1 MHIQQLKH
9 VFFFGIFQ
17 IHLLFFLLPRLNQ
30 PHDGFIHPKLLRV
43 LPQDG
48 KEDAVHDAWQE
59 SHRLLL
65 KLIEKTMTNLDKPT
79 RPAVLGF

>member
-9 VFFFGIFQ
+9 VFFW
-17 IHLLFFLLPRLNQ
+17 HLSDSLVVFLLPRLNQ